1 MRRPMEMLSIHKSNG
16 TYCNKLKGY
25 PFKRTKY
32 TRIRVRNFI
41 YQKRKNTNSWI
52 TINLVDSS
60 LRQIIIDDSGI
71 YLEVYLLEEY
81 DEWRDDGTDTVK
93 GYGYLEFDSFDS
105 KKKDFVFICKTEGF
119 VPIVGNK
126 F

>member
-1 MRRPMEMLSIHKSNG
+1 M
-16 TYCNKLKGY
+16 
-25 PFKRTKY
+25 
-32 TRIRVRNFI
+32 
-41 YQKRKNTNSWI
+41 
-52 TINLVDSS
+52 
-60 LRQIIIDDSGI
+60 
-71 YLEVYLLEEY
+71 EEY

-126 F
+126 FWNVQQYYFLITRVGLIGASRYIQGSLYAVHGKENIMQINFFFIDWITKTVEITYY